1 MYQQQERRQTRFR
14 VTQNN
19 LGLYADMEEQLY
31 DWIIDKI
38 DRGFCV
44 NGGMIRAEALSR
56 LDGTNFQEIKLFLHL
71 FYFFFF

>member
-1 MYQQQERRQTRFR
+1 
-14 VTQNN
+14 
-19 LGLYADMEEQLY
+19 MEEQLY
-31 DWIIDKI
+31 DWIIDKK

-71 FYFFFF
+71 FYF

>member
-1 MYQQQERRQTRFR
+1 MYQQQKRRQTRFR

-44 NGGMIRAEALSR
+44 NGGMIRAEA
-56 LDGTNFQEIKLFLHL
+56 
-71 FYFFFF
+71 